1 MPLTLPPDLLVLYF
15 SDTAL
20 SPFRAVES
28 ITSIRAG
35 ASDATGSVTKQRIAV
50 MHSSA
55 KVEADPIM
63 PAWSTCRSLPTN
75 ATPDQMPDIES
86 CSEGYEVK
94 YCRIMT
100 RANLTIVA
108 SLRFRLKEIC
118 VRICICGEASVHLLS
133 F

>member
-1 MPLTLPPDLLVLYF
+1 M
-15 SDTAL
+15 L

-35 ASDATGSVTKQRIAV
+35 ASDATGSVTRQGITV
-50 MHSSA
+50 MHGSA

-63 PAWSTCRSLPTN
+63 PAWSTSQSLPTN
-75 ATPDQMPDIES
+75 ATPYQMPDSES
-86 CSEGYEVK
+86 CSEGYEVR

-100 RANLTIVA
+100 HANLTIVA

-118 VRICICGEASVHLLS
+118 VRICISGEASVHLLS

>member
-1 MPLTLPPDLLVLYF
+1 
-15 SDTAL
+15 
-20 SPFRAVES
+20 
-28 ITSIRAG
+28 
-35 ASDATGSVTKQRIAV
+35 

-63 PAWSTCRSLPTN
+63 PARPTCRSLQMPN
-75 ATPDQMPDIES
+75 ATPDQMPESES
-86 CSEGYEVK
+86 CSEGYEVR

-118 VRICICGEASVHLLS
+118 VRICISGKASVNSSH
-133 F
+133 FECRRRGI